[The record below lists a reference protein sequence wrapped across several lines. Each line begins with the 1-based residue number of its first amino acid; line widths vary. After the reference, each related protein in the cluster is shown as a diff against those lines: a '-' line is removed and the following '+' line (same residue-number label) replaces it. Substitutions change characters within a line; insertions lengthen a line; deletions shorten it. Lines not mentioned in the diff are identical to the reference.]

1 MTTRTARSFVGI
13 TVLAWAALTT
23 TGAAQQAPPAA
34 APPAQD
40 FSKVEIVTT
49 KIADNFY
56 ALDGQG
62 GRIGILTG
70 PDGVFMVDSQ
80 FAPLS
85 EKITAA
91 IRKVSNAPI
100 RFLVNTHVHGDHT
113 GGNENFGKMGATIIA
128 RPLLRQR
135 LAKPNP
141 PAPGGAPAVPA
152 PAAALPMI
160 TPDARTTMFMNGQ
173 TIELI
178 PLPGAHTDGDTAVRF
193 PGLDV
198 LMTGDVFRSVGYPN
212 IDRAN
217 GGTLKGML
225 EAYDTLLAAAGPNTK
240 VLPGHGD
247 ITNRA
252 AIATHKE
259 TAVAVRDRVAKGV
272 SEGKTV
278 EQIVATKPT
287 AEFDQRTGNAAQS
300 ADRFVGQIFAELKG
314 VR

>member
-1 MTTRTARSFVGI
+1 MMPNTIRLFVGI
-13 TVLAWAALTT
+13 TALALTA
-23 TGAAQQAPPAA
+23 TGIPVAAQQQ
-34 APPAQD
+34 QD

-62 GRIGILTG
+62 GRIGILVG
-70 PDGVFMVDSQ
+70 PEGVFMVDSQ

-91 IRKVSNAPI
+91 IKKVSNAPI

-113 GGNENFGKMGATIIA
+113 GGNENFGKMGVTIIS

-141 PAPGGAPAVPA
+141 PAPGGNPVAPAPAV
-152 PAAALPMI
+152 ALPMI
-160 TPDARTTMFMNGQ
+160 TIDSRTTVYMNGQ
-173 TIELI
+173 AIELI

-193 PGLDV
+193 PGLDI
-198 LMTGDVFRSVGYPN
+198 LMTGDVFRSVGFPN

-217 GGTLKGML
+217 GGTMKGMY
-225 EAYDTLLAAAGPNTK
+225 EAYDTLIAAAGPNTK

-252 AIATHKE
+252 AIVAHKE
-259 TAVAVRDRVAKGV
+259 MAVAVRDRVAKMISQGQ
-272 SEGKTV
+272 TQ
-278 EQIVATKPT
+278 EQIVAAKPT
-287 AEFDQRTGNAAQS
+287 KDFDEKTGNAAQS
-300 ADRFVGQIFAELKG
+300 ADRFVGQLYAEIRGAGTK
-314 VR
+314 